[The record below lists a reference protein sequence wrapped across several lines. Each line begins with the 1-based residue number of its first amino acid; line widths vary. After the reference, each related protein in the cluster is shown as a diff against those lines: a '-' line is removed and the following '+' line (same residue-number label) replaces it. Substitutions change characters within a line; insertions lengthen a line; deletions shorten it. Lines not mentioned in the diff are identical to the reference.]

1 MFAFLKKLNRDHR
14 NILYTCFFAF
24 FCNGLLALTM
34 GSVLPDLKAV
44 YALSDTTGG
53 ILLSA
58 HSAGNLIAGFFSG
71 VVPFYLGEKK
81 SIVMLSSLS
90 FLGMLMITL
99 WGNTAFLLLAF
110 LMVGIGRGSI
120 SNFNNRTVNRLSGG
134 SAAAS
139 NLLHSTFAVGAI
151 SAPMFFL
158 VLRNRFGWQAGLLFV
173 VLAGCVSLFLLSRMK
188 MSNDRPDK
196 QNKDNRS
203 MAFFKNPS
211 FLILAAMLFCYL
223 CSEYAINGW
232 LVTFIQSKQALVQE
246 FGRSGKDAQ
255 TAIGAYS
262 QSMATLLWTVM
273 LAGRLTCAALSAKVP
288 QKTMMMVASFGV
300 VAFFALML
308 QSNSV
313 AAATM
318 SVAGLGFC
326 MAGICPMIYSDAALF
341 TNAYPLATGALL
353 GIGSSGAILMP
364 TLVGAV
370 AERAGFTG
378 GMSVILV
385 TVLLLAV
392 FSVLNITVKTRLPHQ
407 AEA

>member
-110 LMVGIGRGSI
+110 LMVGVGRGSI

-158 VLRNRFGWQAGLLFV
+158 VLRNRFGWQAGLMFV

-232 LVTFIQSKQALVQE
+232 LVTFIQSKQALVEE

>member
-158 VLRNRFGWQAGLLFV
+158 VLRNRFGWQAGLMFV

-196 QNKDNRS
+196 QNKENRS

-232 LVTFIQSKQALVQE
+232 LVTFIQSKQALVEE
-246 FGRSGKDAQ
+246 FGRSGKDAM

-370 AERAGFTG
+370 AEHAGFTG